1 MSFLASLFR
10 SDPPSRLRKSYGE
23 PDQEEALKSL
33 ALLVNEPN
41 FRNFIELRE
50 AQREEVIRQ
59 LQTQECISDPNR
71 HFMVAGKLE
80 AIDEELDMFANL
92 TA

>member
-1 MSFLASLFR
+1 MSFVTGLFKPR
-10 SDPPSRLRKSYGE
+10 SPSRLRKSYGE